1 MSSGYMGAD
10 ATGTLPVQFCRKCGQ
25 ALGTS
30 WSIEGGLNFHPWCA
44 PSYTQ
49 GVNAKT
55 ETELLARIA
64 ELEAENA
71 DLRGLLLVIG
81 SSHPYLVPHIDAYLK
96 ARAEEGGE

>member
-64 ELEAENA
+64 ELEAA
-71 DLRGLLLVIG
+71 LAQAV
-81 SSHPYLVPHIDAYLK
+81 
-96 ARAEEGGE
+96 ARAEAAEKALAKQSAWSMRPRP